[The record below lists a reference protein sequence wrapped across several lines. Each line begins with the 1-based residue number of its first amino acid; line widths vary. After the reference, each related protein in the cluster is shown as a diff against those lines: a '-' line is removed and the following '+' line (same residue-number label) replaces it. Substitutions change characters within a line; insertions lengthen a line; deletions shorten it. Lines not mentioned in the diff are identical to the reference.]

1 MQSLLSNMHEDLKSN
16 GYTNRKLA
24 KRFDVSHTTVNS
36 YFKATSEF
44 DFMHF
49 VESLRLHKPNNINYR
64 RECVKKMFEQLTPV
78 NERVAME
85 VLNMYGEYGLQK
97 QLTAKIINSD
107 KTTKNARI
115 NKKIASIYDLLAL
128 RLSGRISNDDFFA
141 ETDKMRNS
149 FKTSNNEAKIL
160 SGFAFIYAQLNFGDY
175 RMVSQYTNQLK
186 PMIDNVSKDT
196 IRKSYSLRIKEMESM
211 SAQRGNDLETAR
223 KLCFEIINDET
234 NPYDCMKSLAYC
246 TLAETHMMDYEKAH
260 YFLEQ
265 SFTTLPIITNKKLL
279 NRKGFI
285 KNTLD
290 FLNIVHEKN
299 LDKINPSSLAEKAHL
314 YAKIGKEKEAV
325 IILEG
330 LEKKYGSLTPF
341 QKYYKGLAT
350 GDKTFFEEAIAD
362 FEKTGDFFYISLPK
376 MALK

>member
-1 MQSLLSNMHEDLKSN
+1 MHDDLKNN

-49 VESLRLHKPNNINYR
+49 VESLRLHKPNNILFR
-64 RECVKKMFEQLTPV
+64 RECIKKMFGQMTPV

-85 VLNMYGEYGLQK
+85 VLNMYGEYALQK
-97 QLTAKIINSD
+97 QLTAKITNSD
-107 KTTKNARI
+107 KNTKNART
-115 NKKIASIYDLLAL
+115 NKKIAAIYDLLAL
-128 RLSGRISNDDFFA
+128 RLSGKITNNDFFL
-141 ETDKMRNS
+141 ETEKMRNS
-149 FKTSNNEAKIL
+149 FKTSNNEAQIL

-186 PMIDNVSKDT
+186 PLINDVSKDT
-196 IRKSYSLRIKEMESM
+196 LKKSYSLRIKEMESM
-211 SAQRGNDLETAR
+211 SAQRGNELETSR
-223 KLCFEIINDET
+223 ELCFEIINDET
-234 NPYDCMKSLAYC
+234 NPYECMKSLAYC
-246 TLAETHMMDYEKAH
+246 TLAETHMMDYEKSL
-260 YFLEQ
+260 YFLER
-265 SFTTLPIITNKKLL
+265 SFATLPIITNKKLL

-299 LDKINPSSLAEKAHL
+299 LEKIKPSSLAEKAHL
-314 YAKIGKEKEAV
+314 YTKIGKKKEAV
-325 IILEG
+325 VILEE
-330 LEKKYGSLTPF
+330 LEKKNGGLSPF

-350 GDKTFFEEAIAD
+350 GNKMFFEESITD
-362 FEKTGDFFYISLPK
+362 FEKTGDFFYIFLPK

>member
-1 MQSLLSNMHEDLKSN
+1 MQSLLSNMHDDLKNN

-49 VESLRLHKPNNINYR
+49 VESLRLHKPNNILFR
-64 RECVKKMFEQLTPV
+64 RECIKKMFGQLTPV

-85 VLNMYGEYGLQK
+85 VLNMYGEYALQK
-97 QLTAKIINSD
+97 QLTAKITNSD
-107 KTTKNARI
+107 KNTKNART
-115 NKKIASIYDLLAL
+115 NKKIAAIYDLLAL
-128 RLSGRISNDDFFA
+128 RLSGKITNNDFFL
-141 ETDKMRNS
+141 ETEKMRNS
-149 FKTSNNEAKIL
+149 FKTSNNEAQIL

-186 PMIDNVSKDT
+186 PLINDVSKDT
-196 IRKSYSLRIKEMESM
+196 LKKSYSLRIKEMESM
-211 SAQRGNDLETAR
+211 SAQRGNELETSR
-223 KLCFEIINDET
+223 ELCFEIINDET
-234 NPYDCMKSLAYC
+234 NPYECMKSLAYC
-246 TLAETHMMDYEKAH
+246 TLAETYMMDYEKSL

-265 SFTTLPIITNKKLL
+265 SFATLPIITNKKLL

-299 LDKINPSSLAEKAHL
+299 LEKIKPSSLAEKAHL
-314 YAKIGKEKEAV
+314 YTKIGKKKEAV
-325 IILEG
+325 VILEE
-330 LEKKYGSLTPF
+330 LEKKNGSLSPF

-350 GDKTFFEEAIAD
+350 GNKMFFEESITD
-362 FEKTGDFFYISLPK
+362 FEKTGDFFYIFLPK

>member
-1 MQSLLSNMHEDLKSN
+1 MQSLLSNMHEDLNSN

-36 YFKATSEF
+36 YFKETSEF

-49 VESLRLHKPNNINYR
+49 VESLRLHKPNNINFR
-64 RECVKKMFEQLTPV
+64 RECIKKMFEQLTPV

-97 QLTAKIINSD
+97 QLTARIMNSD

-115 NKKIASIYDLLAL
+115 NKKIAAIYDLLAL
-128 RLSGRISNDDFFA
+128 RLSGRISNDDFFV
-141 ETDKMRNS
+141 ETEKMRNS

-186 PMIDNVSKDT
+186 PLINDVSKDT
-196 IRKSYSLRIKEMESM
+196 IKKSYSLRIKEMESM
-211 SAQRGNDLETAR
+211 SAQRGNDLETSR
-223 KLCFEIINDET
+223 ELCLEIINDET

-246 TLAETHMMDYEKAH
+246 TLAETYMMDYEKSY

-265 SFTTLPIITNKKLL
+265 SFATLPIITNKKLL

-299 LDKINPSSLAEKAHL
+299 LEKIKPSSLAEKAHL
-314 YAKIGKEKEAV
+314 YTKIGKKKEAV
-325 IILEG
+325 FILDE
-330 LEKKYGSLTPF
+330 LEKKNGGLSPF

-350 GDKTFFEEAIAD
+350 GDGKFFEESIAD
-362 FEKTGDFFYISLPK
+362 FEKTGDFFYIFLPK